1 MKYYIG
7 LTIDRELF
15 NKIERLQGGEKRVP
29 KKNIFIFGFA
39 IGFLPDDEK
48 ALA

>member
-1 MKYYIG
+1 MNTKYEFQIH
-7 LTIDRELF
+7 
-15 NKIERLQGGEKRVP
+15 NCQ

-39 IGFLPDDEK
+39 IVFLPDDEK